1 MRSQST
7 HPRLILEQVTYL
19 QSGKQQPCHFIT
31 SRTPATPR
39 VCKNVCNRRRCK
51 LVRNL
56 MGLKCCSVL
65 RPTCPPTTSKNSLG
79 GRVADLMGRWWRGGP
94 FKGHPLLGRARPSRP
109 EDKLKSI
116 VAKLHC
122 HLSPALADQKKAS
135 EQGRSEWP
143 ELGGNCHNMSTWKCA
158 FGGPPRDQK
167 IKKL

>member
-1 MRSQST
+1 MSLR
-7 HPRLILEQVTYL
+7 HLAHA
-19 QSGKQQPCHFIT
+19 CH
-31 SRTPATPR
+31 APR
-39 VCKNVCNRRRCK
+39 VQECVQSSPLQASEEFDGPKMLLCITTNLSPNYVQKQSRWACCRSDGP
-51 LVRNL
+51 LVE
-56 MGLKCCSVL
+56 
-65 RPTCPPTTSKNSLG
+65 
-79 GRVADLMGRWWRGGP
+79 GGP

-135 EQGRSEWP
+135 EEGRSEWP